1 MTQHK
6 LTMDIVKENMNSKYT
21 LVYTDYTTNLNES
34 IDTIIKCIESKSAR
48 PLHDYA
54 NQIYYCN
61 ESESVDNI
69 IEGIKEVL
77 QESDYDHEDI
87 EQFFAEYEEQIRE
100 EIYIRD
106 DTDIATALVD
116 NTRDIAIRVELHSN
130 YDCINS
136 HYFEGTYHYKD
147 SYFGAMVDALNLN
160 PRKVQEYF
168 RDIAKITTA
177 GYFPNIKKRNGNEWV
192 TYEQFATE
200 IINSSTPANLLTFV
214 ATIKLQ
220 DLLYANFNLKEITIP
235 KGNYCGIFSSNCG
248 SGSLLEMEL
257 QKDITLKLNDKPYDY
272 FNLCID
278 SDKSYGYSIDEVYGV
293 IRELY
298 GKSITIISNVA

>member
-1 MTQHK
+1 MKQDK
-6 LTMDIVKENMNSKYT
+6 LTFDNVVECMQKAYT
-21 LVYTDYTTNLNES
+21 LTYTDYTTNLNNRMDIVAECLGKKSAEPLYDFANEFEQGEQLES
-34 IDTIIKCIESKSAR
+34 IIEELK
-48 PLHDYA
+48 
-54 NQIYYCN
+54 
-61 ESESVDNI
+61 ES
-69 IEGIKEVL
+69 L
-77 QESDYDHEDI
+77 T
-87 EQFFAEYEEQIRE
+87 EQGYTEEQIETLFSDNEDAIRD
-100 EIYIRD
+100 EIYSRD
-106 DTDIATALVD
+106 DSDIVGALVK
-116 NTRDIAIRVELHSN
+116 NTRDIAIRVEQHSN

-136 HYFEGTYHYKD
+136 HHFEGCYSYNE

-160 PRKVQEYF
+160 PRKVQHYF
-168 RDIAKITTA
+168 KNTAKIETA

-248 SGSLLEMEL
+248 GGSLLEMEL

-293 IRELY
+293 IREFY